1 MSFRES
7 LSPINGGRGL
17 RTGAELFCQEF
28 MPVTTPLFCK
38 YSENIK
44 NIAGVSG
51 PFGTLV
57 LVFKMGG
64 KSAMQEGSVR
74 TKKIVKK

>member
-1 MSFRES
+1 MS
-7 LSPINGGRGL
+7 LSLINGGRGP

-28 MPVTTPLFCK
+28 MPVTTPLFCNH
-38 YSENIK
+38 SENIK
-44 NIAGVSG
+44 NIAGASG